1 MTIIQSSANR
11 SKSFLRQEPLIAIMA
26 VPLILGVLIVSVVPT
41 LLAAFTAFTDL
52 ELGLD
57 IRWNFIGLENF
68 RKAFTD
74 SLFLSSFRI
83 GAIWALS
90 VTALSMIL
98 GFVLALLIERRKWYS
113 PILKMLGVF
122 PWALSPVIVAI
133 IWEILLNPNSGFING
148 MLRKFNLPGG
158 EINFLGDFNL
168 ALPTVIVIGAW
179 IGIPVMTVT
188 FLASLKTISKEI
200 IEAALIDG
208 TTSVQRMRYLL
219 IPHMRPIIT
228 ALFALNIIWNF
239 NSFGLVYILTSGGP
253 GGKTYVPAL
262 FVYDESFKYGN
273 FGYASAMGII
283 ITIALVLVLGVY
295 VFARNRNDVE
305 A

>member
-1 MTIIQSSANR
+1 MRTSVKRRNTIFS
-11 SKSFLRQEPLIAIMA
+11 QEPLIAVLVA
-26 VPLILGVLIVSVVPT
+26 PLIAGVLIVSVVPT
-41 LLAAFTAFTDL
+41 LLAAATAFTDL

-57 IRWNFIGLENF
+57 FKWKFIGIDNF
-68 RKAFTD
+68 AKAFTNP
-74 SLFLSSFRI
+74 LFLSSFRI
-83 GAIWALS
+83 GILWALS
-90 VTALSMIL
+90 VTLLSMIL
-98 GFVLALLIERRKWYS
+98 GFVLSLLIDRQKWYS
-113 PILKMLGVF
+113 PILKILGVF

-148 MLRKFNLPGG
+148 LLRRFNLPGG
-158 EINFLGDFNL
+158 NINFLGDFNL

-188 FLASLKTISKEI
+188 FLAAFKTISKEI
-200 IEAALIDG
+200 VEASLIDG
-208 TTSVQRMRYLL
+208 TTSFQRMRYLL

-253 GGKTYVPAL
+253 GGRTYVPAL

-273 FGYASAMGII
+273 FGYASAMGLI
-283 ITIALVLVLGVY
+283 ITFALVIVLGIY

>member
-1 MTIIQSSANR
+1 MITQIPNR
-11 SKSFLRQEPLIAIMA
+11 KASKSIIFQEPLIAIFA
-26 VPLILGVLIVSVVPT
+26 LPLIFGVLVVSVVPT
-41 LLAAFTAFTDL
+41 LLAMFTAFTDL
-52 ELGLD
+52 ELGLNLT
-57 IRWNFIGLENF
+57 WHWVGLKNFQNALTNP
-68 RKAFTD
+68 
-74 SLFLSSFRI
+74 LFLSSFRI
-83 GAIWALS
+83 GTIWALA

-98 GFVLALLIERRKWYS
+98 GFTLALLIERGKWYS
-113 PILKMLGVF
+113 PILKMLGIF

-133 IWEILLNPNSGFING
+133 IWSILLNPNSGPING
-148 MLRKFNLPGG
+148 WLRKFGLPGG
-158 EINFLGDFNL
+158 NINILGDFNL
-168 ALPTVIVIGAW
+168 ALPAVIVIGAW

-188 FLASLKTISKEI
+188 FIASLKTISREA

-208 TTSVQRMRYLL
+208 ATSYQRMRYLL

-239 NSFGLVYILTSGGP
+239 NSFGLIYVLTSGGP

-283 ITIALVLVLGVY
+283 ITVALVLVLGVY
-295 VFARNRNDVE
+295 VFARNRGEVE

>member
-1 MTIIQSSANR
+1 MGENR
-11 SKSFLRQEPLIAIMA
+11 TRKTFLSEEPLIAVLVA
-26 VPLILGVLIVSVVPT
+26 PLIAGVLIVSFVPT
-41 LLAAFTAFTDL
+41 LMAAATAFTDL

-57 IRWNFIGLENF
+57 FQWRYIGVENF
-68 RKAFTD
+68 TKAFTNP
-74 SLFLSSFRI
+74 LFLSSFRI
-83 GAIWALS
+83 GAVWALA
-90 VTALSMIL
+90 VTLLSMIL
-98 GFVLALLIERRKWYS
+98 GFVLSLLIDRRKWYS
-113 PILKMLGVF
+113 PMLKILGVF

-158 EINFLGDFNL
+158 NINFLGDFNL

-188 FLASLKTISKEI
+188 FLASFKTISKEVV
-200 IEAALIDG
+200 EASLIDG
-208 TTSVQRMRYLL
+208 TSSFQRMRYIL

-253 GGKTYVPAL
+253 GGRTYVPAL

-273 FGYASAMGII
+273 FGYASAMGLI
-283 ITIALVLVLGVY
+283 ITFALVIVLGIY
-295 VFARNRNDVE
+295 VFARNRNDVQ

>member
-1 MTIIQSSANR
+1 MSMGENR
-11 SKSFLRQEPLIAIMA
+11 TRKTFLSEEPLIAVLVA
-26 VPLILGVLIVSVVPT
+26 PLIAGVLIVSVVPT
-41 LLAAFTAFTDL
+41 LMAAATAFTDL

-57 IRWNFIGLENF
+57 FQWRYIGLENF
-68 RKAFTD
+68 TKAFTNP
-74 SLFLSSFRI
+74 LFLSSFRI
-83 GAIWALS
+83 GAVWALA
-90 VTALSMIL
+90 VTLLSMIL
-98 GFVLALLIERRKWYS
+98 GFVLSLIIDRRKWYS
-113 PILKMLGVF
+113 PMLKILGVF

-158 EINFLGDFNL
+158 NINFLGDFNL

-188 FLASLKTISKEI
+188 FLASFKTISKEVV
-200 IEAALIDG
+200 EASLIDG
-208 TTSVQRMRYLL
+208 TSSFQRMRYIL

-253 GGKTYVPAL
+253 GGRTYVPAL

-273 FGYASAMGII
+273 FGYASAMGLI
-283 ITIALVLVLGVY
+283 ITFALVIVLGIY
-295 VFARNRNDVE
+295 VFARNRNDVQ